1 MISNTL
7 NLKTNF
13 NESVNLIELLKNMKI
28 AEDFLSSVNSYYLK
42 FLQSKLLTKSQL
54 LKTISITDIDK
65 FFPEK
70 SKFNQVKAIKNSKP
84 IFLVDFKKFK
94 YYDISKFDLKKIKF
108 SISKD
113 CQHLILTYKWPA
125 KQVSIRSRGIGSN
138 YYMVTNIEKIIFSIE
153 TNELIS
159 YEYDSDSK
167 IIADSFHF

>member
-113 CQHLILTYKWPA
+113 CQHLILTYK
-125 KQVSIRSRGIGSN
+125 
-138 YYMVTNIEKIIFSIE
+138 
-153 TNELIS
+153 
-159 YEYDSDSK
+159 
-167 IIADSFHF
+167 